1 MPSDR
6 KEKEKTLSSI
16 NHILKNF
23 PILLPVFVLGQ
34 QIVYRNKTN
43 LLYLF
48 RRKCLLYHLLADT
61 LLFIQKQQEKCFCIE
76 NSQGQEFL
84 FLMLAASSLTS
95 LTTIFKPVS
104 DSNLIV
110 SLQEEISQLQVAAV
124 GTAQKISG
132 QIWGSFTVSVIY
144 VSTSNEVN
152 QACWNWP

>member
-1 MPSDR
+1 M
-6 KEKEKTLSSI
+6 
-16 NHILKNF
+16 
-23 PILLPVFVLGQ
+23 LPVFVLGQ
-34 QIVYRNKTN
+34 HIVYRNKTN

-48 RRKCLLYHLLADT
+48 RRKCLLYHLLAFI

-76 NSQGQEFL
+76 NSQGQDFL

-124 GTAQKISG
+124 GTKQKISG
-132 QIWGSFTVSVIY
+132 QI
-144 VSTSNEVN
+144 
-152 QACWNWP
+152 